1 MIKMTLDLTDETT
14 WAQLK
19 RWVEAVEAT
28 GEVAPDAKIVRDN
41 DSHHEIP
48 RDRLEIELS

>member
-19 RWVEAVEAT
+19 RWMAAVEAT

-41 DSHHEIP
+41 DSYQDIP
-48 RDRLEIELS
+48 RDRLEVEIS